1 MADYVGQANLS
12 IRPSVPA
19 NATAFSPSVEAVEML
34 AAALRLPL
42 ESFVSACTATPHAL
56 PCPFRPFSAIQVG
69 VSTLHLADEHFV
81 VDVQHVA
88 GDLVL
93 PRGGL

>member
-12 IRPSVPA
+12 IRHSVPA

-42 ESFVSACTATPHAL
+42 KSFVSACAPTLHAA
-56 PCPFRPFSAIQVG
+56 CPFRRPLSAIQVG